1 MTVPAVLRGCMVRVA
16 GFAVP
21 VMAAVPYT
29 STGAFGMIAAAIS
42 DIFHTRARG
51 IMGNSAGSEIV
62 FREDLQLEK
71 KLSSDLNLMIVITLH
86 IPGNYVNA

>member
-1 MTVPAVLRGCMVRVA
+1 MTVPAVLRGCMVLLA

-21 VMAAVPYT
+21 VKAAVPYT

-42 DIFHTRARG
+42 DISGT
-51 IMGNSAGSEIV
+51 
-62 FREDLQLEK
+62 
-71 KLSSDLNLMIVITLH
+71 H